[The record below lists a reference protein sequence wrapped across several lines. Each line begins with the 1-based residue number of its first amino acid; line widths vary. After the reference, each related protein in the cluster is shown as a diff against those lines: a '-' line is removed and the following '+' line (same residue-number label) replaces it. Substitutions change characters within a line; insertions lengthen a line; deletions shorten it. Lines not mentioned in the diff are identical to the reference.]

1 MTCKSDPDIDKCM
14 RVAAKSVKFE
24 SGRVY
29 LPIEAPWLED
39 YVRELI
45 LTLAQPRNEARCPT
59 VLGTLAGFVASMRRR
74 YSRFLA
80 ARNPGRSN

>member
-1 MTCKSDPDIDKCM
+1 MIRELEAEYIFYVVTCKSDPDIDKCM

-45 LTLAQPRNEARCPT
+45 LTLALISQ
-59 VLGTLAGFVASMRRR
+59 
-74 YSRFLA
+74 
-80 ARNPGRSN
+80 